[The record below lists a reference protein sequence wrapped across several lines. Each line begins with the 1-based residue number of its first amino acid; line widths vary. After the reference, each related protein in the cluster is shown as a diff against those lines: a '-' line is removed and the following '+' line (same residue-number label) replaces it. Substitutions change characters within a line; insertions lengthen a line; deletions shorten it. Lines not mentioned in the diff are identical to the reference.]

1 MQPEDSDYFRARA
14 IEERWLAQDSDTA
27 QAAAIHTE
35 LAFQYAALAD
45 QIERTAQSSAS
56 APSPP
61 HA

>member
-14 IEERWLAQDSDTA
+14 IEERWLARDSDTA
-27 QAAAIHTE
+27 EAAAIHTE
-35 LAFQYAALAD
+35 LAFQYAARAD
-45 QIERTAQSSAS
+45 EIDARSSFK

>member
-45 QIERTAQSSAS
+45 RLEAQSPAS
-56 APSPP
+56 APSQP

>member
-35 LAFQYAALAD
+35 LAFHYAALAD
-45 QIERTAQSSAS
+45 QIERKAQTSAS
-56 APSPP
+56 APSQP

>member
-1 MQPEDSDYFRARA
+1 MRPEDSDYFRARA

-27 QAAAIHTE
+27 QVAAIHTE

-45 QIERTAQSSAS
+45 LIEHKTQLAN
-56 APSPP
+56 APSQP